1 MTGERSYDIQHSCQP
16 LQVVRF
22 TQMPSAHSLTLT
34 QKFVLALALVLSLSN
49 ALSVYPLPTH
59 YTEEIRTLAQY
70 PGPEQRTPQ
79 EIDQLFQSLMRE
91 RWAWW
96 LLTLC
101 ALVGT
106 LATAISVLYR
116 FRYWP
121 VIAFLVSGYVLAI
134 TVPPIFRLSGGFLD
148 LLIDFVKVI
157 RAKPL
162 DAMYGLWMFLF
173 FPMLNGALALLALL
187 AILKSA
193 RRRAA

>member
-1 MTGERSYDIQHSCQP
+1 MTGERSYDIEHSCQP
-16 LQVVRF
+16 LQVRF
-22 TQMPSAHSLTLT
+22 TQMPSAYSFTPT
-34 QKFVLALALVLSLSN
+34 EKFVLALALILSLSN
-49 ALSVYPLPTH
+49 ALGVYPLPTH
-59 YTEEIRTLAQY
+59 YIEEIRALAQY

-101 ALVGT
+101 ALAGT
-106 LATAISVLYR
+106 LATAISVLCR

-121 VIAFLVSGYVLAI
+121 VIALLVSGYVLAI